1 MGHNVA
7 YVYLCIYVDIKQSS
21 VSDVIAHEDPM
32 GAKLLEYTTLQDENI
47 GATAM
52 ADQSQHGTLQRS
64 DATNYDEEYSYARTQ
79 SVAIGVDE
87 NEEDEHKGSS
97 HLLRQREEFKSL
109 DLDIEKR
116 FTSSLHHWDNVSNL
130 TELKDESLFDES
142 STTGDTPAASG
153 DSITKKPKHTVPY
166 RESVVSASSL
176 ESVVIDNYGNLRSA
190 TSSNRSSVVDLDDVV
205 LCDVSEPLMSTIEE
219 G

>member
-1 MGHNVA
+1 MYISF
-7 YVYLCIYVDIKQSS
+7 YVSIYIDIKQSS
-21 VSDVIAHEDPM
+21 VSDVIAQEEPM

-64 DATNYDEEYSYARTQ
+64 DATNYDEEHSYARAQ
-79 SVAIGVDE
+79 SIAIGVDE
-87 NEEDEHKGSS
+87 IEEDEHKGSS

-116 FTSSLHHWDNVSNL
+116 FTSSLHHWDNLSNL
-130 TELKDESLFDES
+130 TELKDESPFDES
-142 STTGDTPAASG
+142 NATGDTPAASD
-153 DSITKKPKHTVPY
+153 DSVTKKPKHTVPY

-176 ESVVIDNYGNLRSA
+176 ESFVIDNYGNLRST
-190 TSSNRSSVVDLDDVV
+190 TSSNRSSVVDLEDVV
-205 LCDVSEPLMSTIEE
+205 LCEVSEPLMSTIEE